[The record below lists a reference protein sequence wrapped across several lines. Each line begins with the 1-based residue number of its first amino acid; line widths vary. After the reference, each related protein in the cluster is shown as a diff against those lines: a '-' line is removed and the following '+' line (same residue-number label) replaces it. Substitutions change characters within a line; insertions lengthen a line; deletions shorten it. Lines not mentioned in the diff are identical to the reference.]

1 MWLLTAPGCSEPY
14 YLDPQPHPLQSILTT
29 ALTSLTA
36 HTPPISSS
44 MSPDTDM
51 ENGPRVS

>member
-1 MWLLTAPGCSEPY
+1 MWLLTAPGCSEPC
-14 YLDPQPHPLQSILTT
+14 YLGLQPHPLQSSLTT
-29 ALTSLTA
+29 ALTSPTA
-36 HTPPISSS
+36 HTPPIGSS